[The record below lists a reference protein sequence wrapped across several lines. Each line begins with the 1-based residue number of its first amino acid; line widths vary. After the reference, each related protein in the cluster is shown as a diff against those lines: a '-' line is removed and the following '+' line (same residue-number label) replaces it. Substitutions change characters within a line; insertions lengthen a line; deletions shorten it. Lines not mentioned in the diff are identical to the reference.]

1 MFTGLLAAL
10 LAAVAFLPGSALAV
24 EPRPLVE
31 SFGTDGTSGTSFERP
46 GALAFDQGD
55 KRLYALDLE
64 TQRIHGFNAS
74 TPGTHTPLGGS
85 YPLEAPGAGF
95 SDDIG
100 VNSSTHNLYF
110 ASVGANELFGFDE
123 SGAALS
129 GFPVGGH
136 NFPCGVATDSAG
148 DIWVAEGNEGLLKKY
163 SPAGALLDTIAIGGE
178 PCDLSIDSEDN
189 IYVAFFFGATR
200 KYTAASGYVD
210 STDIDSETS
219 VAVSV
224 DQSNDEVYVVHP
236 NPAYVAVYEADGS
249 LLYEFGSAVSLA
261 EFSGIAIDEG
271 TEEAYVA
278 DAGNRKVHVF
288 GPPLPLPTV
297 ATEGADGIAGT
308 AATIHGSV
316 NPMGQALED
325 CFFEYGKTTSYG
337 STAPCVPAAASIPAD
352 SNDHPVSADLSGLDL
367 ATTYHYRVVAS
378 NAVGEK
384 KGPDRAFVSAP
395 DAPEV
400 GETRVETVSAS
411 GATLSAEIN
420 PHGGDTTYRV
430 EYGTTSAYGQS
441 TPESVPIGFPTDVSF
456 HKVGVHVG
464 GLQPG
469 TAYHFRFV
477 ATGTAGTADG
487 ADTTFATYPLPQGFG
502 ACPND
507 QLRTGAGARLPDC
520 RGYEQVTPTDKHGA
534 NAQAS
539 VGLVGASS
547 GGDRVTFFF
556 NGGLPTSGGSS
567 DLFPFIA
574 SRGPSGWSSDGLL
587 PATDPQFTAQVIGWN
602 DDLSAVL
609 DVAPGPGNVGK
620 GLYLRDSNAN
630 YQLELAGPSNL
641 FLALAGFAA
650 DPSHL
655 VFETKAGLLSGTTA
669 GKNYPYDLDHGVVS
683 LVSRIPAG
691 SATSCDDEAGP
702 ACVIP
707 PNGAF
712 AGPYNWGSFSNNDKF
727 GGAEGA
733 LYTLNALS
741 RDGSKAF
748 FSTADTQQ
756 LYVREDGVRTTEV
769 SASQR
774 TTPDPNGEKPAV
786 FMAATPDGSKV
797 FFASCE
803 KLTDDSTAVSTAANR
818 CVPSGVEANTQGM
831 DLYSYD
837 TATGTLTD
845 LTVDPNPGDPL
856 GAEMVGVLGA
866 SDDGSYVYF
875 VANGDL
881 APGASHGNCPTVF
894 GGVLGS
900 CSIYV
905 LHNGTIEFIA
915 PVDMSEN
922 SNWTAGRFSAA
933 GSRSSRVSPDGRT
946 LLFRSSRSLT
956 DYDNVPLGNDTC
968 GNKKDPCTEFFRY
981 SAPDEEL
988 TCVSCNP
995 TGLPP
1000 RGNAKLAFEGNF
1012 LAGGLTYRFLTRNLS
1027 SDGNRVF
1034 FESKDPLVLS
1044 DTNGIAD
1051 VYEWEADGTGSCESA
1066 SQNAGCIYLLS
1077 TGASS
1082 VPAAFI
1088 DASADGDHVFFL
1100 TDKQLVPNDEDPLI
1114 DVYDAGVGA
1123 GIASQHSLAPPTCAS
1138 TACQSSSPPSSDQ
1151 TPSSAGLAGPGNV
1164 HERSSARRCPKG
1176 RHRVRRAGRVRC
1188 HKTGKPAK
1196 QRKRHSTHRPSKNNG
1211 EGVR

>member
-1 MFTGLLAAL
+1 VLTGLLAAL
-10 LAAVAFLPGSALAV
+10 LAAAAFLPGSALGV

-31 SFGTDGTSGTSFERP
+31 SFGTDGTSGTTFERP
-46 GALAFDQGD
+46 GALAFDQGN

-100 VNSSTHNLYF
+100 VDSSTHNLYF

-163 SPAGALLDTIAIGGE
+163 SPAGALLDTISIGGE
-178 PCDLSIDSEDN
+178 PCDVSIDSEDN
-189 IYVAFFFGATR
+189 IYVAFFFGAT
-200 KYTAASGYVD
+200 KKFTAASGYAD
-210 STDIDSETS
+210 STEIDSETS

-224 DQSNDEVYVVHP
+224 DQSTDEVYVVHP

-249 LLYEFGSAVSLA
+249 LLYEFGSSISLA

-278 DAGNRKVHVF
+278 DAGNHLVHVF

-297 ATEGADGIAGT
+297 TTGGADGIAG
-308 AATIHGSV
+308 AVATIHGTV
-316 NPMGQALED
+316 NPQGQALED
-325 CFFEYGKTTSYG
+325 CFFEYGETTSYG

-352 SNDHPVSADLSGLDL
+352 SSDHAVSADLSGLEA
-367 ATTYHYRVVAS
+367 ATTYHYRLVAS
-378 NAVGEK
+378 NAIGEK
-384 KGPDRAFVSAP
+384 KGPDRAFVSSP

-400 GETRVETVSAS
+400 GEARVEAVSAS

-420 PHGGDTTYRV
+420 PHGGDTTYHV

-441 TPESVPIGFPTDVSF
+441 TPESAPIGFPTDVSF
-456 HKVGVHVG
+456 HEVSVHVG

-469 TAYHFRFV
+469 IAYHFRFV
-477 ATGTAGTADG
+477 ATSTAGTAEGDD
-487 ADTTFATYPLPQGFG
+487 ATFATYPLPQSFG

-507 QLRTGAGARLPDC
+507 PLRTGAGAALPDC
-520 RGYEQVTPTDKHGA
+520 RGYEQATPIDKHGA

-539 VGLVGASS
+539 IGLVAASS
-547 GGDRVTFFF
+547 SGDRVTYFI

-587 PATDPQFTAQVIGWN
+587 PATDPQFTAQIIGWN

-630 YQLELAGPSNL
+630 YQLELAGPSNF

-655 VFETKAGLLSGTTA
+655 VFETKAGLLPGTTS
-669 GKNYPYDLDHGVVS
+669 GKNYPYDLDHGGLS

-712 AGPYNWGSFSNNDKF
+712 AGPYNWGSFSDNERF

-733 LYTLNALS
+733 FYTLNAIS
-741 RDGSKAF
+741 RDGAKTF
-748 FSTADTQQ
+748 FTTADTAQ
-756 LYVREDGVRTTEV
+756 LYVREDGVRTKEV

-774 TTPDPNGEKPAV
+774 TIPDPNGEKPAV
-786 FMAATPDGSKV
+786 FLAATPDGSKV

-803 KLTDDSTAVSTAANR
+803 KLTDDSTAVSTAVNR
-818 CVPSGVEANTQGM
+818 CVPSSVGSNQQGM

-837 TATGTLTD
+837 TATGDLAD
-845 LTVDPNPGDPL
+845 LTVDHEPSDPL
-856 GAEMVGVLGA
+856 GAEVVGVLGA

-875 VANGDL
+875 VANGAL
-881 APGASHGNCPTVF
+881 ASGASSGDCPSSS

-905 LHNGTIEFIA
+905 VHNGAIKFIA
-915 PVDMSEN
+915 RVGKSEN
-922 SNWTAGRFSAA
+922 SNWTAGRFSAG
-933 GSRSSRVSPDGRT
+933 GSRSSRVSPDGQT
-946 LLFRSSRSLT
+946 LLFRSRQNL
-956 DYDNVPLGNDTC
+956 DGYDNVPLVDDTC
-968 GNKKDPCTEFFRY
+968 GNKKDPCSEFFRY
-981 SAPDEEL
+981 RAPDNEL
-988 TCVSCNP
+988 TCISCNP

-1000 RGNAKLAFEGNF
+1000 RGNAALAFEGNF

-1044 DTNGIAD
+1044 DTNGAAD
-1051 VYEWEADGTGSCESA
+1051 VYEWEAKGTGSCESEN
-1066 SQNAGCIYLLS
+1066 QNGGCLYLLS
-1077 TGASS
+1077 TGTSP
-1082 VPAAFI
+1082 VPSMFL
-1088 DASADGDHVFFL
+1088 DASADGDHVFLL

-1123 GIASQHSLAPPTCAS
+1123 GLASQHSLAPPTCAS
-1138 TACQSSSPPSSDQ
+1138 TACQSSNPPSSDQ
-1151 TPSSAGLAGPGNV
+1151 TPSSAALSGPGNV
-1164 HERSSARRCPKG
+1164 HERSVRARRCPKG
-1176 RHRVRRAGRVRC
+1176 RHVVRRAGRVRC
-1188 HKTGKPAK
+1188 HKVGKPAK
-1196 QRKRHSTHRPSKNNG
+1196 QRKRHSNRGGAK
-1211 EGVR
+1211 